1 MKPVLVYLD
10 IPQAWGFASISAT
23 DSLFGAA
30 GLGLFFRKKRIGYW
44 RMKSN

>member
-30 GLGLFFRKKRIGYW
+30 GLLEKYDIEIDLKK
-44 RMKSN
+44 